1 MQLVL
6 SLLQQMSVSLVIAYL
21 FSKSP
26 LLRPLANYSVRLPH
40 KVLIYVIF
48 SCFCILGT
56 YVGLDIDDAIANTR
70 AVGAVLGGLLGGPLV
85 GFLVGLTGGLHR
97 YTLGGFTDLAC
108 AISTTCEGLLGGL
121 VHWRLMRANRVDA
134 LFKPRIAFFTTLY
147 AEILQMVI
155 ILLVATPFEQALQL
169 VRTIATP
176 MILANSCGAAL
187 FISMIRDQQ
196 RMYEKFSRVFSAKAL
211 TIANRTVGIM
221 TQGFTRDAS
230 QKIAHIVQEE
240 TGVGAVAITDTD
252 KILAFIGIGE
262 EHHKPGTPITST
274 ITLQAIAQ
282 NKVLFADG
290 NRQPYRCS
298 ISPSCQLG
306 SVLVIPL
313 QGDKGVIGTI
323 KLYEPKK
330 RLFLKINHTLGEGIA
345 NLLSQQLLSGRLEQQ
360 QRLLVQ
366 SELKLIQAQINP
378 HFLFN
383 TLNTISA
390 ITRRD
395 PERARQLLLHL
406 SRFFRKNLK
415 RQSDLATLQEEQ
427 EHCQSYLEIELARFG
442 ERLTVQNE
450 IPLQLAQLQLPSFT
464 LQPLIENAIKHG
476 ISTLLEQGRI
486 RLYAEET
493 PELVRLCVEDNAG
506 AWQGDLTGGDGLG
519 MNIVDRRL
527 KSAFGDR
534 FGLDVQSEPEQ
545 WTRVSFSIPKA
556 PRPLPRRQHD
566 PHPDRR

>member
-121 VHWRLMRANRVDA
+121 VHWRLMRAGRVND
-134 LFKPRIAFFTTLY
+134 LFAPRVAFFTTFV
-147 AEILQMVI
+147 AEIMQMVI
-155 ILLVATPFEQALQL
+155 ILLVATPFDKSLLL

-196 RMYEKFSRVFSAKAL
+196 RMYEKFSRVFSVKAL

-221 TQGFTRDAS
+221 SQGFTPEAS
-230 QKIAHIVQEE
+230 GKIAHIVQEE

-252 KILAFIGIGE
+252 KILAFIGTGE
-262 EHHKPGTPITST
+262 DHHKPGTPITSA

-290 NRQPYRCS
+290 NSQPYRCS
-298 ISPSCQLG
+298 ISPQCQLG

-313 QGDKGVIGTI
+313 QGDEGVIGTI

-345 NLLSQQLLSGRLEQQ
+345 NLLSQQLLAGRLEQQ

-366 SELKLIQAQINP
+366 SELKLVQAQINP

-395 PERARQLLLHL
+395 PGRARELLLHL
-406 SRFFRKNLK
+406 SRFFRNNLK
-415 RQSDLATLQEEQ
+415 RQSGLTTLREEQ
-427 EHCQSYLEIELARFG
+427 EHCLSYLEIEQARFG
-442 ERLTVQNE
+442 ERLTVINE
-450 IPLQLAQLQLPSFT
+450 IPPHLAEVQLPSFT

-476 ISTLLEQGRI
+476 ICSLLGEGRL
-486 RLYAEET
+486 RLFARET
-493 PELVRLCVEDNAG
+493 PEAITLCVEDNAG
-506 AWQGDLTGGDGLG
+506 AWQPSGQGDGLG
-519 MNIVDRRL
+519 MSLVDKRL
-527 KSAFGDR
+527 KSAFGER
-534 FGLDVQSEPEQ
+534 YGIDVQWEPEQ
-545 WTRVSFSIPKA
+545 WTRVSLT
-556 PRPLPRRQHD
+556 LPRQPRTTAKEMT
-566 PHPDRR
+566 

>member
-40 KVLIYVIF
+40 KILIYIIF
-48 SCFCILGT
+48 SSFCILGT

-108 AISTTCEGLLGGL
+108 AISTTCEGLLGGV
-121 VHWRLMRANRVDA
+121 VHWRLMRAGRTDA
-134 LFKPRIAFFTTLY
+134 LFQPRIAFFTTLY
-147 AEILQMVI
+147 AEIMQMLI
-155 ILLVATPFEQALQL
+155 ILLVATPFDKSLLL

-196 RMYEKFSRVFSAKAL
+196 QMYEKFSRVFSAKAL
-211 TIANRTVGIM
+211 NIANRTVGIM
-221 TQGFTRDAS
+221 SQGFTPEAS
-230 QKIAHIVQEE
+230 SKIARIIQEE
-240 TGVGAVAITDTD
+240 TGVGAVAITDTE
-252 KILAFIGIGE
+252 KILAFIGTGE
-262 EHHKPGTPITST
+262 DHHLPGTPIASA
-274 ITLQAIAQ
+274 ITMKAIAH

-290 NRQPYRCS
+290 NSQPYRCS
-298 ISPSCQLG
+298 LSPACQLG

-345 NLLSQQLLSGRLEQQ
+345 NLLSQQLLAGRLEQH

-390 ITRRD
+390 ITRHDPDKARD
-395 PERARQLLLHL
+395 LLLHL
-406 SRFFRKNLK
+406 SLFFRKNLK
-415 RQSDLATLQEEQ
+415 RQSGLATLQEEQ

-442 ERLTVQNE
+442 DRLTVINE
-450 IPLQLAQLQLPSFT
+450 IPPHLANLRLPSFT

-486 RLYAEET
+486 RLWTEEQPASVT
-493 PELVRLCVEDNAG
+493 IHVEDNAG
-506 AWQGDLTGGDGLG
+506 AWQTRPAGDGLG
-519 MNIVDRRL
+519 MTIVDRRL
-527 KSAFGDR
+527 KSAFGER
-534 FGLDVQSEPEQ
+534 YGVTIACEPEQ
-545 WTRVSFSIPKA
+545 WTRVSFTIPKEQ
-556 PRPLPRRQHD
+556 P
-566 PHPDRR
+566 

>member
-85 GFLVGLTGGLHR
+85 GCLVGLTGGLHR

-121 VHWRLMRANRVDA
+121 VHWRLMRAGRVND
-134 LFKPRIAFFTTLY
+134 LFAPRVAFFTTFV
-147 AEILQMVI
+147 AEIMQMVI
-155 ILLVATPFEQALQL
+155 ILLVATPFDKSLLL

-221 TQGFTRDAS
+221 SQGFTPEAS
-230 QKIAHIVQEE
+230 GKIAHIVQEE
-240 TGVGAVAITDTD
+240 TDVGAVAITDTD
-252 KILAFIGIGE
+252 KILAFIGTGE
-262 EHHKPGTPITST
+262 DHHRPGTPITSA

-290 NRQPYRCS
+290 NSQPYRCS
-298 ISPSCQLG
+298 ISPQCQLG

-313 QGDKGVIGTI
+313 QGDEGVIGTI

-345 NLLSQQLLSGRLEQQ
+345 NLLSQQLLAGRLEQQ

-366 SELKLIQAQINP
+366 SELKLVQAQINP

-395 PERARQLLLHL
+395 PGRARELLLHL
-406 SRFFRKNLK
+406 SRFFRNNLK
-415 RQSDLATLQEEQ
+415 RQSGLTTLREEQ
-427 EHCQSYLEIELARFG
+427 EHCLSYLEIEQARFG
-442 ERLTVQNE
+442 ERLTVINE
-450 IPLQLAQLQLPSFT
+450 IPPHLAEVQLPSFT

-476 ISTLLEQGRI
+476 ICSLLGEGRL
-486 RLYAEET
+486 RLFARET
-493 PELVRLCVEDNAG
+493 PEAITLCVEDNAG
-506 AWQGDLTGGDGLG
+506 AWQPSGQGDGLG
-519 MNIVDRRL
+519 MSLVDKRL
-527 KSAFGDR
+527 KSAFGER
-534 FGLDVQSEPEQ
+534 YGIGVQWEPEQ
-545 WTRVSFSIPKA
+545 WTRVSLT
-556 PRPLPRRQHD
+556 LPRQPRTTAKEMT
-566 PHPDRR
+566 

>member
-40 KVLIYVIF
+40 KILIYIIF
-48 SCFCILGT
+48 SSFCILGT

-97 YTLGGFTDLAC
+97 YTLRGFTDLAC
-108 AISTTCEGLLGGL
+108 AISTTCEGLLGGV
-121 VHWRLMRANRVDA
+121 VHWRLMRAGRTDA
-134 LFKPRIAFFTTLY
+134 LFQPRIAFFTTLY
-147 AEILQMVI
+147 AEIMQMLI
-155 ILLVATPFEQALQL
+155 ILLVATPFDKSLLL

-196 RMYEKFSRVFSAKAL
+196 QMYEKFSRVFSAKAL
-211 TIANRTVGIM
+211 NIANRTVGIM
-221 TQGFTRDAS
+221 SQGFTPEAS
-230 QKIAHIVQEE
+230 SKIARIIQEE
-240 TGVGAVAITDTD
+240 TGVGAVAITDTE
-252 KILAFIGIGE
+252 KILAFIGTGE
-262 EHHKPGTPITST
+262 DHHLPGTPIASA
-274 ITLQAIAQ
+274 ITMKAIAR

-290 NRQPYRCS
+290 NSQPYRCS
-298 ISPSCQLG
+298 LSPACQLG

-345 NLLSQQLLSGRLEQQ
+345 NLLSQQLLAGRLEQH

-395 PERARQLLLHL
+395 PDKARDLLLHL
-406 SRFFRKNLK
+406 SLFFRKNLK
-415 RQSDLATLQEEQ
+415 RQSGLATLQEEQ

-442 ERLTVQNE
+442 DRLTVIND
-450 IPLQLAQLQLPSFT
+450 IPPHLASLRLPSFT

-476 ISTLLEQGRI
+476 TSTLLEQGRI
-486 RLYAEET
+486 RLYTEEQPASVT
-493 PELVRLCVEDNAG
+493 IHVEDNAG
-506 AWQGDLTGGDGLG
+506 TWQARPAGDGLG
-519 MNIVDRRL
+519 MTIVDRRL
-527 KSAFGDR
+527 KSAFGER
-534 FGLDVQSEPEQ
+534 YGVTIACEPEQ
-545 WTRVSFSIPKA
+545 WTRVSFTIPKEQ
-556 PRPLPRRQHD
+556 P
-566 PHPDRR
+566 

>member
-40 KVLIYVIF
+40 KILIYVIF

-121 VHWRLMRANRVDA
+121 VHWRLMRTNRVDA
-134 LFKPRIAFFTTLY
+134 LFNPRIAFFTTLY

-155 ILLVATPFEQALQL
+155 ILLVATPSEQALQL

-221 TQGFTRDAS
+221 TQGFTPEAS
-230 QKIAHIVQEE
+230 RKIAHIVQEE

-252 KILAFIGIGE
+252 KILAFIGTGE
-262 EHHKPGTPITST
+262 DHHKPGTPITSA

-290 NRQPYRCS
+290 NRRPYRCS
-298 ISPSCQLG
+298 ISPHCQLG

-313 QGDKGVIGTI
+313 QGDQGVIGTI

-366 SELKLIQAQINP
+366 SELKLVQAQINP

-406 SRFFRKNLK
+406 SLFFRKNLK
-415 RQSDLATLQEEQ
+415 RQSGLTTLREEQ
-427 EHCQSYLEIELARFG
+427 EHCQSYLEIEQARFG
-442 ERLTVQNE
+442 ERLTVINE
-450 IPLQLAQLQLPSFT
+450 IPPHLADMQLPSFT

-476 ISTLLEQGRI
+476 ICSLLEQGRI
-486 RLYAEET
+486 RLFAEEG
-493 PELVRLCVEDNAG
+493 PEGVTLCVEDNAG
-506 AWQGDLTGGDGLG
+506 AWQPGPQGDGLG
-519 MNIVDRRL
+519 MSIVDRRL
-527 KSAFGDR
+527 KSAFGER
-534 FGLDVQSEPEQ
+534 FGIQVQCEPEQ
-545 WTRVSFSIPKA
+545 WTRVSFT
-556 PRPLPRRQHD
+556 LPRQ
-566 PHPDRR
+566 PDSPSKEMT

>member
-40 KVLIYVIF
+40 KVLIYIIF
-48 SCFCILGT
+48 SSFCILGT

-108 AISTTCEGLLGGL
+108 AISTTCEGLLGGI
-121 VHWRLMRANRVDA
+121 VHWRLMRAGKMDA
-134 LFKPRIAFFTTLY
+134 LFEPRIAFFTTLY

-155 ILLVATPFEQALQL
+155 ILLVATPFDKSLLL

-196 RMYEKFSRVFSAKAL
+196 QMYEKFSRVFSAKAL
-211 TIANRTVGIM
+211 NIANRTVGIM
-221 TQGFTRDAS
+221 SQGFTPEAS
-230 QKIAHIVQEE
+230 HKIARIIQEE

-252 KILAFIGIGE
+252 KILAFIGTGE
-262 EHHKPGTPITST
+262 DHHLPGTPITSA
-274 ITLQAIAQ
+274 ITMRAIER

-290 NRQPYRCS
+290 NAQPYRCS
-298 ISPSCQLG
+298 LSPQCQLG

-313 QGDKGVIGTI
+313 QGDKEVIGTI

-345 NLLSQQLLSGRLEQQ
+345 NLLSQQLLAGRLEQQ

-390 ITRRD
+390 ITRQDPGKARD
-395 PERARQLLLHL
+395 LLLHL

-415 RQSDLATLQEEQ
+415 RQSGLTTLQEEQ
-427 EHCQSYLEIELARFG
+427 EHCRSYLEIELARFG
-442 ERLTVQNE
+442 DRLTVQND
-450 IPLQLAQLQLPSFT
+450 IPAHLATLQLPSFT

-476 ISTLLEQGRI
+476 ISTLLDKGCLH
-486 RLYAEET
+486 LYTAETQET
-493 PELVRLCVEDNAG
+493 VTIHVEDNAG
-506 AWQGDLTGGDGLG
+506 AWQPRPAGDGLG
-519 MNIVDRRL
+519 MTIVDRRL
-527 KSAFGDR
+527 KSAFGER
-534 FGLDVQSEPEQ
+534 YGVTVSSEPEQ
-545 WTRVSFSIPKA
+545 WTRVSVTLPKEQ
-556 PRPLPRRQHD
+556 P
-566 PHPDRR
+566 

>member
-40 KVLIYVIF
+40 KILIYVIF

-121 VHWRLMRANRVDA
+121 VHWRLMRTNRVDA
-134 LFKPRIAFFTTLY
+134 LFNPRIAFFTTLY

-155 ILLVATPFEQALQL
+155 ILLVATPSEQALQL

-211 TIANRTVGIM
+211 TIANRTLGIM
-221 TQGFTRDAS
+221 TQGFTPEAS
-230 QKIAHIVQEE
+230 RKIAHIVQEE

-252 KILAFIGIGE
+252 KILAFIGTGE
-262 EHHKPGTPITST
+262 DHHKPGTPITSA

-290 NRQPYRCS
+290 NSRPYRCS
-298 ISPSCQLG
+298 ISPHCQLG

-313 QGDKGVIGTI
+313 QGDQGVIGTI

-366 SELKLIQAQINP
+366 SELKLVQAQINP

-406 SRFFRKNLK
+406 SLFFRKNLK
-415 RQSDLATLQEEQ
+415 RQSGLTTLREEQ
-427 EHCQSYLEIELARFG
+427 EHCQSYLEIEQARFG
-442 ERLTVQNE
+442 ERLTVINE
-450 IPLQLAQLQLPSFT
+450 IPPHLADMQLPSFT

-476 ISTLLEQGRI
+476 ICSLLEQGRI
-486 RLYAEET
+486 RLFAEEG
-493 PELVRLCVEDNAG
+493 PEGVTLCVEDNAG
-506 AWQGDLTGGDGLG
+506 AWQPGPQGDGLG
-519 MNIVDRRL
+519 MSIVDRRL
-527 KSAFGDR
+527 KSAFGER
-534 FGLDVQSEPEQ
+534 FGIQVQCEPEQ
-545 WTRVSFSIPKA
+545 WTRVSFT
-556 PRPLPRRQHD
+556 LPRQ
-566 PHPDRR
+566 PDSPSKEMT

>member
-40 KVLIYVIF
+40 KILIYVIF

-121 VHWRLMRANRVDA
+121 VHWRLMRTNRVDA
-134 LFKPRIAFFTTLY
+134 LFNPRIAFFTTLY

-155 ILLVATPFEQALQL
+155 ILLVATPSEQALQL

-211 TIANRTVGIM
+211 TIANRTLGIM
-221 TQGFTRDAS
+221 TQGFTPEAS
-230 QKIAHIVQEE
+230 RKIAHIVQEE

-252 KILAFIGIGE
+252 KILAFIGTGE
-262 EHHKPGTPITST
+262 DHHKPGTPITSA

-290 NRQPYRCS
+290 NRRPYRCS
-298 ISPSCQLG
+298 ISPQCQLG

-313 QGDKGVIGTI
+313 QGDQGVIGTI

-366 SELKLIQAQINP
+366 SELKLVQAQINP

-406 SRFFRKNLK
+406 SLFFRKNLK
-415 RQSDLATLQEEQ
+415 RQSGLTTLREEQ
-427 EHCQSYLEIELARFG
+427 EHCQSYLEIEQARFG
-442 ERLTVQNE
+442 ERLTVINE
-450 IPLQLAQLQLPSFT
+450 IPPHLADMQLPSFT

-476 ISTLLEQGRI
+476 ICSLLEQGRI
-486 RLYAEET
+486 RLFAEEG
-493 PELVRLCVEDNAG
+493 PEGVTLCVEDNAG
-506 AWQGDLTGGDGLG
+506 AWQPGPQGDGLG
-519 MNIVDRRL
+519 MSIVDRRL
-527 KSAFGDR
+527 KSAFGER
-534 FGLDVQSEPEQ
+534 FGIQVQCEPEQ
-545 WTRVSFSIPKA
+545 WTRVSFT
-556 PRPLPRRQHD
+556 LPRQ
-566 PHPDRR
+566 PDSPSKEMT

>member
-85 GFLVGLTGGLHR
+85 GCLVGLTGGLHR

-121 VHWRLMRANRVDA
+121 VHWRLMRAGRVND
-134 LFKPRIAFFTTLY
+134 LFAPRVAFFTTFV
-147 AEILQMVI
+147 AEIMQMVI
-155 ILLVATPFEQALQL
+155 ILLVATPFDKSLLL
-169 VRTIATP
+169 VRTIAIP

-221 TQGFTRDAS
+221 SQGFTPEAS
-230 QKIAHIVQEE
+230 GKIAHIVQEE

-252 KILAFIGIGE
+252 KILAFIGTGE
-262 EHHKPGTPITST
+262 DHHKPGTPITSA

-290 NRQPYRCS
+290 NSQPYRCS
-298 ISPSCQLG
+298 ISPQCQLG

-313 QGDKGVIGTI
+313 QGDEGVIGTI

-345 NLLSQQLLSGRLEQQ
+345 NLLSQQLLAGRLEQQ

-366 SELKLIQAQINP
+366 SELKLVQAQINP

-395 PERARQLLLHL
+395 PGRARELLLHL
-406 SRFFRKNLK
+406 SRFFRNNLK
-415 RQSDLATLQEEQ
+415 RQSGLTTLREEQ
-427 EHCQSYLEIELARFG
+427 EHCLSYLEIEQARFG
-442 ERLTVQNE
+442 ERLTVINE
-450 IPLQLAQLQLPSFT
+450 IPLQLAEVQLPSFT

-476 ISTLLEQGRI
+476 ICSLLGEGRL
-486 RLYAEET
+486 RLFARET
-493 PELVRLCVEDNAG
+493 PEAITLCVEDNAG
-506 AWQGDLTGGDGLG
+506 AWQPSGQGDGLG
-519 MNIVDRRL
+519 MSLVDKRL
-527 KSAFGDR
+527 KSAFGER
-534 FGLDVQSEPEQ
+534 YGIDVQWEPEQ
-545 WTRVSFSIPKA
+545 WTRVSLT
-556 PRPLPRRQHD
+556 LPRQPRTTAKEMT
-566 PHPDRR
+566 

>member
-121 VHWRLMRANRVDA
+121 VHWRLMRAGRVND
-134 LFKPRIAFFTTLY
+134 LFAPRVAFFTTFV
-147 AEILQMVI
+147 AEIMQMVI
-155 ILLVATPFEQALQL
+155 ILLVATPFDKSLLL

-221 TQGFTRDAS
+221 SQGFTPEAS
-230 QKIAHIVQEE
+230 GKIAHIVQEE

-252 KILAFIGIGE
+252 KILAFIGTGE
-262 EHHKPGTPITST
+262 DHHKPGTPITSA

-290 NRQPYRCS
+290 NSQPYRCS
-298 ISPSCQLG
+298 ISPQCQLG

-313 QGDKGVIGTI
+313 QGDEGVIGTI

-345 NLLSQQLLSGRLEQQ
+345 NLLSQQLLAGRLEQQ

-366 SELKLIQAQINP
+366 SELKLVQAQINP

-390 ITRRD
+390 ITRHD
-395 PERARQLLLHL
+395 PGRARELLLHL
-406 SRFFRKNLK
+406 SRFFRNNLK
-415 RQSDLATLQEEQ
+415 RQSGLTTLREEQ
-427 EHCQSYLEIELARFG
+427 EHCLSYLEIEQARFG
-442 ERLTVQNE
+442 ERLTVINE
-450 IPLQLAQLQLPSFT
+450 IPLHLAEVQLPSFT

-476 ISTLLEQGRI
+476 ICSLLGEGRL
-486 RLYAEET
+486 RLFARET
-493 PELVRLCVEDNAG
+493 PEVITLCVEDNAG
-506 AWQGDLTGGDGLG
+506 AWQPSGQGDGLG
-519 MNIVDRRL
+519 MSLVDKRL
-527 KSAFGDR
+527 KSAFGER
-534 FGLDVQSEPEQ
+534 YGIDVQWEPEQ
-545 WTRVSFSIPKA
+545 WTRVSLT
-556 PRPLPRRQHD
+556 LPRQPRTTAKEMT
-566 PHPDRR
+566 

>member
-85 GFLVGLTGGLHR
+85 GCLVGLTGGLHR

-121 VHWRLMRANRVDA
+121 VHWRLMRAGRVND
-134 LFKPRIAFFTTLY
+134 LFAPRVAFFTTFV
-147 AEILQMVI
+147 AEIMQMVI
-155 ILLVATPFEQALQL
+155 ILLVATPFDKSLLL

-221 TQGFTRDAS
+221 SQGFTPEAS
-230 QKIAHIVQEE
+230 GKIAHIVQEE

-252 KILAFIGIGE
+252 KILAFIGTGE
-262 EHHKPGTPITST
+262 DHHKPGTPITSA

-290 NRQPYRCS
+290 NSQPYRCS
-298 ISPSCQLG
+298 ISPQCQLG

-313 QGDKGVIGTI
+313 QGDEGVIGTI

-345 NLLSQQLLSGRLEQQ
+345 NLLSQQLLAGRLEQQ

-366 SELKLIQAQINP
+366 SELKLVQAQINP

-390 ITRRD
+390 ITRHD
-395 PERARQLLLHL
+395 PGRARELLLHL
-406 SRFFRKNLK
+406 SRFFRNNLK
-415 RQSDLATLQEEQ
+415 RQSGLTTLREEQ
-427 EHCQSYLEIELARFG
+427 EHCLSYLEIEQARFG
-442 ERLTVQNE
+442 ERLTVINE
-450 IPLQLAQLQLPSFT
+450 IPLHLAEVQLPSFT

-476 ISTLLEQGRI
+476 ICSLLGEGRL
-486 RLYAEET
+486 RLFARET
-493 PELVRLCVEDNAG
+493 PEVITLCVEDNAG
-506 AWQGDLTGGDGLG
+506 AWQPSGQGDGLG
-519 MNIVDRRL
+519 MSLVDKRL
-527 KSAFGDR
+527 KSAFGER
-534 FGLDVQSEPEQ
+534 YGIDVQWEPEQ
-545 WTRVSFSIPKA
+545 WTRVSLT
-556 PRPLPRRQHD
+556 LPRQPRTTAKEMT
-566 PHPDRR
+566 

>member
-40 KVLIYVIF
+40 KILIYVIF

-121 VHWRLMRANRVDA
+121 VHWRLMRTNRVDA
-134 LFKPRIAFFTTLY
+134 LFNPRIAFFTTLY

-155 ILLVATPFEQALQL
+155 ILLVATPSEQALQL

-211 TIANRTVGIM
+211 TIANRTLGIM
-221 TQGFTRDAS
+221 TQGFTPEAS
-230 QKIAHIVQEE
+230 RKIAHIVQEE

-252 KILAFIGIGE
+252 KILAFIGTGE
-262 EHHKPGTPITST
+262 DHHKPGTPITSA

-290 NRQPYRCS
+290 NRRPYRCS
-298 ISPSCQLG
+298 ISPHCQLG

-313 QGDKGVIGTI
+313 QGDQGVIGTI

-366 SELKLIQAQINP
+366 SELKLVQAQINP

-406 SRFFRKNLK
+406 SLFFRKNLK
-415 RQSDLATLQEEQ
+415 RQSGLTTLREEQ
-427 EHCQSYLEIELARFG
+427 EHCQSYLEIEQARFG
-442 ERLTVQNE
+442 ERLTVINE
-450 IPLQLAQLQLPSFT
+450 IPPHLADMQLPSFT

-476 ISTLLEQGRI
+476 ICSLLEQGRI
-486 RLYAEET
+486 RLFAEEG
-493 PELVRLCVEDNAG
+493 PEGVTLCVEDNAG
-506 AWQGDLTGGDGLG
+506 AWQPGPQGDGLG
-519 MNIVDRRL
+519 MSIVDRRL
-527 KSAFGDR
+527 KSAFGER
-534 FGLDVQSEPEQ
+534 FGIQVQCEPEQ
-545 WTRVSFSIPKA
+545 WTRVSFT
-556 PRPLPRRQHD
+556 LPRQ
-566 PHPDRR
+566 PDSPSKEIT

>member
-40 KVLIYVIF
+40 KILIYVIF

-121 VHWRLMRANRVDA
+121 VHWRLMRTNRVDA
-134 LFKPRIAFFTTLY
+134 LFNPRIAFFTTLY

-155 ILLVATPFEQALQL
+155 ILLVATPSEQALQL

-211 TIANRTVGIM
+211 TIANRTLGIM
-221 TQGFTRDAS
+221 TQGFTPEAS
-230 QKIAHIVQEE
+230 RKIAHIVQEE

-252 KILAFIGIGE
+252 KILAFIGTGE
-262 EHHKPGTPITST
+262 DHHKPGTPITSA

-290 NRQPYRCS
+290 NSRPYRCS
-298 ISPSCQLG
+298 ISPQCQLG

-313 QGDKGVIGTI
+313 QGDQGVIGTI

-366 SELKLIQAQINP
+366 SELKLVQAQINP

-406 SRFFRKNLK
+406 SLFFRKNLK
-415 RQSDLATLQEEQ
+415 RQSGLTTLREEQ
-427 EHCQSYLEIELARFG
+427 EHCQSYLEIEQARFG
-442 ERLTVQNE
+442 ERLTVINE
-450 IPLQLAQLQLPSFT
+450 IPPHLADMQLPSFT

-476 ISTLLEQGRI
+476 ICSLLEQGRI
-486 RLYAEET
+486 RLFAEEG
-493 PELVRLCVEDNAG
+493 PEDVTLCVEDNAG
-506 AWQGDLTGGDGLG
+506 AWQPGPQGDGLG
-519 MNIVDRRL
+519 MSIVDRRL
-527 KSAFGDR
+527 KSAFGER
-534 FGLDVQSEPEQ
+534 FGIQVQCEPEQ
-545 WTRVSFSIPKA
+545 WTRVSFT
-556 PRPLPRRQHD
+556 LPRQ
-566 PHPDRR
+566 PDSPSKEIT

>member
-85 GFLVGLTGGLHR
+85 GCLVGLTGGLHR

-121 VHWRLMRANRVDA
+121 VHWRLMRAGRVND
-134 LFKPRIAFFTTLY
+134 LFAPRVAFFTTFV
-147 AEILQMVI
+147 AEIMQMVI
-155 ILLVATPFEQALQL
+155 ILLIATPFDKSLLL

-221 TQGFTRDAS
+221 SQGFTPEAS
-230 QKIAHIVQEE
+230 GKIAHIVQKE

-252 KILAFIGIGE
+252 KILAFIGTGE
-262 EHHKPGTPITST
+262 DHHKPGTPITSA

-290 NRQPYRCS
+290 NSQPYRCS
-298 ISPSCQLG
+298 ISPQCQLG

-313 QGDKGVIGTI
+313 QGDEGVIGTI

-345 NLLSQQLLSGRLEQQ
+345 NLLSQQLLAGRLEQQ

-366 SELKLIQAQINP
+366 SELKLVQAQINP

-395 PERARQLLLHL
+395 PGRARELLLHL
-406 SRFFRKNLK
+406 SRFFRNNLK
-415 RQSDLATLQEEQ
+415 RQSGLTTLREEQ
-427 EHCQSYLEIELARFG
+427 EHCLSYLEIEQARFG
-442 ERLTVQNE
+442 ERLTVINE
-450 IPLQLAQLQLPSFT
+450 IPPHLAEVQLPSFT

-476 ISTLLEQGRI
+476 ICSLLGEGRL
-486 RLYAEET
+486 RLFARET
-493 PELVRLCVEDNAG
+493 PEAITLCVEDNAG
-506 AWQGDLTGGDGLG
+506 AWQPSGQGDGLG
-519 MNIVDRRL
+519 MSLVDKRL
-527 KSAFGDR
+527 KSAFGER
-534 FGLDVQSEPEQ
+534 YGIDVQWEPEQ
-545 WTRVSFSIPKA
+545 WTRVSLT
-556 PRPLPRRQHD
+556 LPRQPRTTAKEMT
-566 PHPDRR
+566 

>member
-121 VHWRLMRANRVDA
+121 VHWRLMRAGRVND
-134 LFKPRIAFFTTLY
+134 LFAPRVAFFTTFV
-147 AEILQMVI
+147 AEIMQMVI
-155 ILLVATPFEQALQL
+155 ILLVATPFDKSLLL

-221 TQGFTRDAS
+221 SQGFTPEAS
-230 QKIAHIVQEE
+230 GKIAHIVQEE

-252 KILAFIGIGE
+252 KILAFIGTGE
-262 EHHKPGTPITST
+262 DHHKPGTPITSA

-290 NRQPYRCS
+290 NSQPYRCS
-298 ISPSCQLG
+298 ISPQCQLG

-313 QGDKGVIGTI
+313 QGDEGVIGTI

-345 NLLSQQLLSGRLEQQ
+345 NLLSQQLLAGRLEQQ

-366 SELKLIQAQINP
+366 SELKLVQAQINP

-395 PERARQLLLHL
+395 PGRARELLLHL
-406 SRFFRKNLK
+406 SRFFRNNLK
-415 RQSDLATLQEEQ
+415 RQSGLTTLREEQ
-427 EHCQSYLEIELARFG
+427 EHCLSYLEIEQARFG
-442 ERLTVQNE
+442 ERLTVINE
-450 IPLQLAQLQLPSFT
+450 IPPHLAEVQLPSFT

-476 ISTLLEQGRI
+476 ICSLLGEGRL
-486 RLYAEET
+486 RLFAREP
-493 PELVRLCVEDNAG
+493 PEAITLCVEDNAG
-506 AWQGDLTGGDGLG
+506 AWQPSGQGDGLG
-519 MNIVDRRL
+519 MSLVDKRL
-527 KSAFGDR
+527 KSAFGER
-534 FGLDVQSEPEQ
+534 YGIDVQWEPEQ
-545 WTRVSFSIPKA
+545 WTRVSLT
-556 PRPLPRRQHD
+556 LPRQPRTTTKEMT
-566 PHPDRR
+566 

>member
-121 VHWRLMRANRVDA
+121 VHWRLMRTNRVDA

-221 TQGFTRDAS
+221 TQGFTVEAS
-230 QKIAHIVQEE
+230 NKIARIVQEE

-252 KILAFIGIGE
+252 KILAFIGTGE
-262 EHHKPGTPITST
+262 DHHKPGTPITSA
-274 ITLQAIAQ
+274 ITLQAIAR

-298 ISPSCQLG
+298 ISPQCQLG

-415 RQSDLATLQEEQ
+415 RQSDMATLQEEQ
-427 EHCQSYLEIELARFG
+427 EHCQSYLEIEQARFG

-450 IPLQLAQLQLPSFT
+450 IPPQLAQLQLPSFT

-476 ISTLLEQGRI
+476 ISTLLEHGRI

-493 PELVRLCVEDNAG
+493 PEQVRLCVEDNAG
-506 AWQGDLTGGDGLG
+506 AWQGELTGDGLG

-534 FGLDVQSEPEQ
+534 FGLSVQCEPEQ

-556 PRPLPRRQHD
+556 PRPPSQEIT
-566 PHPDRR
+566 

>member
-40 KVLIYVIF
+40 KILIYIIF

-121 VHWRLMRANRVDA
+121 VHWRLMRSGRMNA
-134 LFKPRIAFFTTLY
+134 LFEPRIAFFTTFG

-155 ILLVATPFEQALQL
+155 ILLVATPFDKSLLL

-221 TQGFTRDAS
+221 SQGFTAEAS
-230 QKIAHIVQEE
+230 SKIAHIVKEE

-252 KILAFIGIGE
+252 KILAFIGTGE
-262 EHHKPGTPITST
+262 DHHKPGTPIASA
-274 ITLQAIAQ
+274 ITLQAIAK

-290 NRQPYRCS
+290 NSQPYRCS
-298 ISPSCQLG
+298 LSPHCQLG

-313 QGDKGVIGTI
+313 HGDEGVIGTI

-345 NLLSQQLLSGRLEQQ
+345 NLLSQQLLAGRLEQQ

-395 PERARQLLLHL
+395 PDKARELLLHL
-406 SRFFRKNLK
+406 SLFFRKNLK
-415 RQSDLATLQEEQ
+415 RQSGLATLLEEQ

-442 ERLTVQNE
+442 DRLTVINE
-450 IPLQLAQLQLPSFT
+450 IPPHLANLKLPSFT

-476 ISTLLEQGRI
+476 ISTLLEQGCI
-486 RLYAEET
+486 RLYTEEHQESVT
-493 PELVRLCVEDNAG
+493 ICVEDNAG
-506 AWQGDLTGGDGLG
+506 TWQEKPAGDGLG
-519 MNIVDRRL
+519 MTIVDRRL
-527 KSAFGDR
+527 KSAFGNR
-534 FGLDVQSEPEQ
+534 YGVSVSCEPER
-545 WTRVSFSIPKA
+545 WTRVSFT
-556 PRPLPRRQHD
+556 LPRD
-566 PHPDRR
+566 ASLC

>member
-40 KVLIYVIF
+40 KILIYIIF
-48 SCFCILGT
+48 SSFCILGT

-108 AISTTCEGLLGGL
+108 AISTTCEGLLGGI
-121 VHWRLMRANRVDA
+121 VHWRLMRSGRTAA
-134 LFKPRIAFFTTLY
+134 LFEPRIAFFTTLY
-147 AEILQMVI
+147 AEIMQMVI
-155 ILLVATPFEQALQL
+155 ILLVATPFDKSLLL

-211 TIANRTVGIM
+211 NIANRTVGIM
-221 TQGFTRDAS
+221 SQGFTPEAS
-230 QKIAHIVQEE
+230 NKIARIIQEE
-240 TGVGAVAITDTD
+240 TGVGAVAITDTEQ
-252 KILAFIGIGE
+252 ILAFIGTGE
-262 EHHKPGTPITST
+262 DHHLPGTPIASA
-274 ITLQAIAQ
+274 ITMQAIAQ

-290 NRQPYRCS
+290 NSQPYRCS
-298 ISPSCQLG
+298 LSPACQLG

-345 NLLSQQLLSGRLEQQ
+345 NLLSQQLLAGRLEQH

-395 PERARQLLLHL
+395 PDKARDLLLHL
-406 SRFFRKNLK
+406 SLFFRKNLK
-415 RQSDLATLQEEQ
+415 RQSGLATLQEEQ

-442 ERLTVQNE
+442 DRLTVINE
-450 IPLQLAQLQLPSFT
+450 IPPHLATLRLPSFT

-476 ISTLLEQGRI
+476 VSTLLEQGRI
-486 RLYAEET
+486 RLWTDEHPT
-493 PELVRLCVEDNAG
+493 SVTIHVEDNAG
-506 AWQGDLTGGDGLG
+506 TWQAHPAGNGLG
-519 MNIVDRRL
+519 MTIVDRRL
-527 KSAFGDR
+527 KSAFGER
-534 FGLDVQSEPEQ
+534 YGVTIACNPEQ
-545 WTRVSFSIPKA
+545 WTRVSFTIPKEQ
-556 PRPLPRRQHD
+556 P
-566 PHPDRR
+566 

>member
-26 LLRPLANYSVRLPH
+26 LLRPLANYSVRIPH
-40 KVLIYVIF
+40 KVLIYIIF

-108 AISTTCEGLLGGL
+108 AISTTCEGLLGGI
-121 VHWRLMRANRVDA
+121 VHWRLMRSGRTDV
-134 LFKPRIAFFTTLY
+134 LFEPRIAFFTTLY
-147 AEILQMVI
+147 AEIMQMVI
-155 ILLVATPFEQALQL
+155 ILLVATPFDKSLLL

-211 TIANRTVGIM
+211 NIANRTVGIM
-221 TQGFTRDAS
+221 SQGFTPEAS
-230 QKIAHIVQEE
+230 NKIARIIQEE
-240 TGVGAVAITDTD
+240 TGVGAVAITDTEQ
-252 KILAFIGIGE
+252 ILAFIGTGE
-262 EHHKPGTPITST
+262 DHHLPGTPIASA
-274 ITLQAIAQ
+274 ITMQAIAQ

-290 NRQPYRCS
+290 NSQPYRCS
-298 ISPSCQLG
+298 LSSACQLG

-345 NLLSQQLLSGRLEQQ
+345 NLLSQQLLAGRLEQH

-395 PERARQLLLHL
+395 PDKARDLLLHL
-406 SRFFRKNLK
+406 SLFFRKNLK
-415 RQSDLATLQEEQ
+415 RQSGLATLLEEQ

-442 ERLTVQNE
+442 DRLTVINE
-450 IPLQLAQLQLPSFT
+450 IPPHLATLRLPSFT

-476 ISTLLEQGRI
+476 VSTLLEQGRI
-486 RLYAEET
+486 RLWTEEHPT
-493 PELVRLCVEDNAG
+493 SVTIHVEDNAG
-506 AWQGDLTGGDGLG
+506 TWQAHPAGDGLG
-519 MNIVDRRL
+519 MTIVDRRL
-527 KSAFGDR
+527 KSAFGER
-534 FGLDVQSEPEQ
+534 YGVTIACELEQ
-545 WTRVSFSIPKA
+545 WTRVSFTIPKEQ
-556 PRPLPRRQHD
+556 P
-566 PHPDRR
+566 

>member
-121 VHWRLMRANRVDA
+121 VHWQLMRAGRVND
-134 LFKPRIAFFTTLY
+134 LFAPRVAFFTTFV
-147 AEILQMVI
+147 AEIMQMVI
-155 ILLVATPFEQALQL
+155 ILLVATPFDKSLLL

-221 TQGFTRDAS
+221 SQGFTPEAS
-230 QKIAHIVQEE
+230 GKIAHIVQEE
-240 TGVGAVAITDTD
+240 TGVGAVAITDND
-252 KILAFIGIGE
+252 KILAFIGTGE
-262 EHHKPGTPITST
+262 DHHKPGTPITSA

-290 NRQPYRCS
+290 NSQPYRCS
-298 ISPSCQLG
+298 ISPQCQLG

-313 QGDKGVIGTI
+313 QGDEGVIGTI

-345 NLLSQQLLSGRLEQQ
+345 NLLSQQLLAGRLEQQ

-366 SELKLIQAQINP
+366 SELKLVQAQINP

-395 PERARQLLLHL
+395 PGRARELLLHL
-406 SRFFRKNLK
+406 SRFFRNNLK
-415 RQSDLATLQEEQ
+415 RQSGLTTLREEQ
-427 EHCQSYLEIELARFG
+427 EHCLSYLEIEQARFG
-442 ERLTVQNE
+442 ERLTVINE
-450 IPLQLAQLQLPSFT
+450 IPPHLAEVQLPSFT

-476 ISTLLEQGRI
+476 ICSLLGEGRL
-486 RLYAEET
+486 RLFARET
-493 PELVRLCVEDNAG
+493 PEAITLCVEDNAG
-506 AWQGDLTGGDGLG
+506 AWQPSGQGDGLG
-519 MNIVDRRL
+519 MSLVDKRL
-527 KSAFGDR
+527 KSAFGER
-534 FGLDVQSEPEQ
+534 YGIDVQWEPEQ
-545 WTRVSFSIPKA
+545 WTRVSLT
-556 PRPLPRRQHD
+556 LPRQPRTTAKEMT
-566 PHPDRR
+566 

>member
-40 KVLIYVIF
+40 KILIYVIF

-121 VHWRLMRANRVDA
+121 VHWRLMRTNRVDA
-134 LFKPRIAFFTTLY
+134 LFNPRIAFFTTLY

-155 ILLVATPFEQALQL
+155 ILLVATPSEQALQL

-221 TQGFTRDAS
+221 TQGFTVEAS
-230 QKIAHIVQEE
+230 NKIAHIVQEE

-252 KILAFIGIGE
+252 KILAFIGTGE
-262 EHHKPGTPITST
+262 DHHKPGTPITSA

-290 NRQPYRCS
+290 NRHPYRCS
-298 ISPSCQLG
+298 ISPQCQLG

-313 QGDKGVIGTI
+313 QGDRGVIGTI

-366 SELKLIQAQINP
+366 SELKLVQAQINP

-406 SRFFRKNLK
+406 SLFFRKNLK
-415 RQSDLATLQEEQ
+415 RQSGLTTLREEQ
-427 EHCQSYLEIELARFG
+427 EHCQSYLEIEQARFG
-442 ERLTVQNE
+442 ERLTVINE
-450 IPLQLAQLQLPSFT
+450 IPPHLADMQLPSFT

-476 ISTLLEQGRI
+476 ICSLLEQGRI
-486 RLYAEET
+486 RLFAEEG
-493 PELVRLCVEDNAG
+493 PEGVTLCVEDNAG
-506 AWQGDLTGGDGLG
+506 AWQPGPQGDGLG
-519 MNIVDRRL
+519 MSIVDRRL
-527 KSAFGDR
+527 KSAFGER
-534 FGLDVQSEPEQ
+534 FGIQVQCEPEQ
-545 WTRVSFSIPKA
+545 WTRVSFT
-556 PRPLPRRQHD
+556 LPRQ
-566 PHPDRR
+566 PDSPSKEIT

>member
-40 KVLIYVIF
+40 KILIYVIF

-121 VHWRLMRANRVDA
+121 VHWRLMRTNRVDA
-134 LFKPRIAFFTTLY
+134 LFNPRIAFFTTLY

-155 ILLVATPFEQALQL
+155 ILLVATPSEQALQL

-211 TIANRTVGIM
+211 TIANRTLGIM
-221 TQGFTRDAS
+221 TQGFTPEAS
-230 QKIAHIVQEE
+230 RKIAHIVQEE

-252 KILAFIGIGE
+252 KILAFIGTGE
-262 EHHKPGTPITST
+262 DHHKPGTPITSA

-290 NRQPYRCS
+290 NRHPYRCS
-298 ISPSCQLG
+298 ISPQCQLG

-313 QGDKGVIGTI
+313 QGDQGVIGTI

-366 SELKLIQAQINP
+366 SELKLVQAQINP

-406 SRFFRKNLK
+406 SLFFRKNLK
-415 RQSDLATLQEEQ
+415 RQSGLTTLREEQ
-427 EHCQSYLEIELARFG
+427 EHCQSYLEIEQARFG
-442 ERLTVQNE
+442 ERLTVINE
-450 IPLQLAQLQLPSFT
+450 IPPHLADMQLPSFT

-476 ISTLLEQGRI
+476 ICSLLEQGRI
-486 RLYAEET
+486 RLFAEEG
-493 PELVRLCVEDNAG
+493 PEGVTLCVEDNAG
-506 AWQGDLTGGDGLG
+506 AWQPGPQGDGLG
-519 MNIVDRRL
+519 MSIVDRRL
-527 KSAFGDR
+527 KSAFGER
-534 FGLDVQSEPEQ
+534 FGIQVQCEPEQ
-545 WTRVSFSIPKA
+545 WTRVSFT
-556 PRPLPRRQHD
+556 LPRQ
-566 PHPDRR
+566 PDSPSKEMT

>member
-121 VHWRLMRANRVDA
+121 VHWRLMRAGRVND
-134 LFKPRIAFFTTLY
+134 LFAPRVAFFTTFV
-147 AEILQMVI
+147 AEIMQMVI
-155 ILLVATPFEQALQL
+155 ILLVATPFDKSLLL

-221 TQGFTRDAS
+221 SQGFTPEAS
-230 QKIAHIVQEE
+230 GKIAHIVQEE

-252 KILAFIGIGE
+252 KILAFMGTGE
-262 EHHKPGTPITST
+262 DHHKPGTPITSA

-290 NRQPYRCS
+290 NSQPYRCS
-298 ISPSCQLG
+298 ISPQCQLG

-313 QGDKGVIGTI
+313 QGDEGVIGTI

-345 NLLSQQLLSGRLEQQ
+345 NLLSQQLLAGRLEQQ

-366 SELKLIQAQINP
+366 SELKLVQAQINP

-395 PERARQLLLHL
+395 PGRARELLLHL
-406 SRFFRKNLK
+406 SRFFRNNLK
-415 RQSDLATLQEEQ
+415 RQSGLTTLREEQ
-427 EHCQSYLEIELARFG
+427 EHCLSYLEIEQARFG
-442 ERLTVQNE
+442 ERLTVINE
-450 IPLQLAQLQLPSFT
+450 IPPHLAEVQLPSFT

-476 ISTLLEQGRI
+476 ICSLLGEGRL
-486 RLYAEET
+486 RLFARET
-493 PELVRLCVEDNAG
+493 PEAITLCVEDNAG
-506 AWQGDLTGGDGLG
+506 AWQPSGQGDGLG
-519 MNIVDRRL
+519 MSLVDKRL
-527 KSAFGDR
+527 KSAFGER
-534 FGLDVQSEPEQ
+534 YGIDVQWEPEQ
-545 WTRVSFSIPKA
+545 WTRVSLT
-556 PRPLPRRQHD
+556 LPRQPRTTAKEMT
-566 PHPDRR
+566 

>member
-1 MQLVL
+1 MPLVL

-85 GFLVGLTGGLHR
+85 GCLVGLTGGLHR

-121 VHWRLMRANRVDA
+121 VHWRLMRAGRVND
-134 LFKPRIAFFTTLY
+134 LFAPRVAFFTTFV
-147 AEILQMVI
+147 AEIMQMVI
-155 ILLVATPFEQALQL
+155 ILLVATPFDKSLLL

-221 TQGFTRDAS
+221 SQGFTPEAS
-230 QKIAHIVQEE
+230 GKIAHIVQEE

-252 KILAFIGIGE
+252 KILAFIGTGE
-262 EHHKPGTPITST
+262 DHHKPGTPITSA

-290 NRQPYRCS
+290 NSQPYRCS
-298 ISPSCQLG
+298 ISPQCQLG

-313 QGDKGVIGTI
+313 QGDEGVIGTI

-345 NLLSQQLLSGRLEQQ
+345 NLLSQQLLAGRLEQQ

-366 SELKLIQAQINP
+366 SELKLVQAQINP

-395 PERARQLLLHL
+395 PGRARELLLHL
-406 SRFFRKNLK
+406 SRFFRNNLK
-415 RQSDLATLQEEQ
+415 RQSGLTTLREEQ
-427 EHCQSYLEIELARFG
+427 EHCLSYLEIEQARFG
-442 ERLTVQNE
+442 ERLTVINE
-450 IPLQLAQLQLPSFT
+450 IPPHLAEVQLPSFT

-476 ISTLLEQGRI
+476 ICSLLGEGRL
-486 RLYAEET
+486 RLFARET
-493 PELVRLCVEDNAG
+493 PEVITLCVEDNAG
-506 AWQGDLTGGDGLG
+506 AWQPSGQGDGLG
-519 MNIVDRRL
+519 MSLVDKRL
-527 KSAFGDR
+527 KSAFGER
-534 FGLDVQSEPEQ
+534 YGIDVQWEPEQ
-545 WTRVSFSIPKA
+545 WTRVSLT
-556 PRPLPRRQHD
+556 LPRQPRTTAKEMT
-566 PHPDRR
+566 

>member
-40 KVLIYVIF
+40 KILIYIIF
-48 SCFCILGT
+48 SSFCILGT

-108 AISTTCEGLLGGL
+108 AISTTCEGLLGGV
-121 VHWRLMRANRVDA
+121 VHWRLMRAGRTDA
-134 LFKPRIAFFTTLY
+134 LFQPRIAFFTTLY
-147 AEILQMVI
+147 AEIMQMLI
-155 ILLVATPFEQALQL
+155 ILLVATPFDKSLLL

-196 RMYEKFSRVFSAKAL
+196 QMYEKFSRVFSAKAL
-211 TIANRTVGIM
+211 NIANRTVGIM
-221 TQGFTRDAS
+221 SQGFTPQAS
-230 QKIAHIVQEE
+230 SKIARIIQEE
-240 TGVGAVAITDTD
+240 TGVGAVAITDTE
-252 KILAFIGIGE
+252 KILAFIGTGE
-262 EHHKPGTPITST
+262 DHHLPGTPIASA
-274 ITLQAIAQ
+274 ITMKAIAR

-290 NRQPYRCS
+290 NSQPYRCS
-298 ISPSCQLG
+298 LSPACQLG

-345 NLLSQQLLSGRLEQQ
+345 NLLSQQLLAGRLEQH

-395 PERARQLLLHL
+395 PDKARDLLLHL
-406 SRFFRKNLK
+406 SLFFRKNLK
-415 RQSDLATLQEEQ
+415 RQSGLATLQEEQ

-442 ERLTVQNE
+442 DRLTVINE
-450 IPLQLAQLQLPSFT
+450 IPPHLATLRLPSFT

-476 ISTLLEQGRI
+476 TSTLLEQGRI
-486 RLYAEET
+486 RLYTEEQHASVT
-493 PELVRLCVEDNAG
+493 IHVEDNAG
-506 AWQGDLTGGDGLG
+506 TWQARPAGDGLG
-519 MNIVDRRL
+519 MTIVDRRL
-527 KSAFGDR
+527 KSAFGER
-534 FGLDVQSEPEQ
+534 YGVTIACEPEE
-545 WTRVSFSIPKA
+545 WTRVSFTIPKEQ
-556 PRPLPRRQHD
+556 P
-566 PHPDRR
+566 

>member
-85 GFLVGLTGGLHR
+85 GCLVGLTGGLHR

-121 VHWRLMRANRVDA
+121 VHWRLMRAGRVND
-134 LFKPRIAFFTTLY
+134 LFAPRVAFFTTFV
-147 AEILQMVI
+147 AEIMQMVI
-155 ILLVATPFEQALQL
+155 ILLVATPFDKSLLL

-221 TQGFTRDAS
+221 SQGFTPEAS
-230 QKIAHIVQEE
+230 GKIAHIVQEE

-252 KILAFIGIGE
+252 KILAFIGTGE
-262 EHHKPGTPITST
+262 DHHKPGTPITSA

-290 NRQPYRCS
+290 NSQPYRCS
-298 ISPSCQLG
+298 ISPQCQLG

-313 QGDKGVIGTI
+313 QGDEGVIGTI

-345 NLLSQQLLSGRLEQQ
+345 NLLSQQLLAGRLEQQ

-366 SELKLIQAQINP
+366 SELKLVQAQINP

-395 PERARQLLLHL
+395 PGRARELLLHL
-406 SRFFRKNLK
+406 SRFFRNNLK
-415 RQSDLATLQEEQ
+415 RQSGLTTLREEQ
-427 EHCQSYLEIELARFG
+427 EHCLSYLEIEQARFG
-442 ERLTVQNE
+442 ERLTVINE
-450 IPLQLAQLQLPSFT
+450 IPPHFAEVQLPSFT

-476 ISTLLEQGRI
+476 ICSLLGEGRL
-486 RLYAEET
+486 RLFARET
-493 PELVRLCVEDNAG
+493 PEAITLCVEDNAG
-506 AWQGDLTGGDGLG
+506 AWQPSGQGDGLG
-519 MNIVDRRL
+519 MSLVDKRL
-527 KSAFGDR
+527 KSAFGER
-534 FGLDVQSEPEQ
+534 YGIDVQWEPEQ
-545 WTRVSFSIPKA
+545 WTRVSLT
-556 PRPLPRRQHD
+556 LPRQPRTTAKEMT
-566 PHPDRR
+566 

>member
-121 VHWRLMRANRVDA
+121 VHWRLMRAGRVND
-134 LFKPRIAFFTTLY
+134 LFAPRVAFFTTFV
-147 AEILQMVI
+147 AEIMQMVI
-155 ILLVATPFEQALQL
+155 ILLVATPFDKSLLL

-221 TQGFTRDAS
+221 SQGFTPEAS
-230 QKIAHIVQEE
+230 GKIAHIVQEE

-252 KILAFIGIGE
+252 KILAFIGTGE
-262 EHHKPGTPITST
+262 DHHKPGTPITSA

-290 NRQPYRCS
+290 NSQPYRCS
-298 ISPSCQLG
+298 ISPQCQLG

-313 QGDKGVIGTI
+313 QGDEGVIGTI

-345 NLLSQQLLSGRLEQQ
+345 NLLSQQLLAGRLEQQ

-366 SELKLIQAQINP
+366 SELKLVQAQINP

-395 PERARQLLLHL
+395 PGRARELLLHL
-406 SRFFRKNLK
+406 SRFFRSNLK
-415 RQSDLATLQEEQ
+415 RQSGLTTLREEQ
-427 EHCQSYLEIELARFG
+427 EHCLSYLEIEQARFG
-442 ERLTVQNE
+442 ERLTVINE
-450 IPLQLAQLQLPSFT
+450 IQPHLAEVQLPSFT

-476 ISTLLEQGRI
+476 ICSLLGEGRL
-486 RLYAEET
+486 RLFARET
-493 PELVRLCVEDNAG
+493 PEVITLCVEDNAR
-506 AWQGDLTGGDGLG
+506 AWQPSGQGDGLG
-519 MNIVDRRL
+519 MSLVDKRL
-527 KSAFGDR
+527 KSAFGER
-534 FGLDVQSEPEQ
+534 YGIDVQWEPEQ
-545 WTRVSFSIPKA
+545 WTRVSLT
-556 PRPLPRRQHD
+556 LPRQPRTTAKEMT
-566 PHPDRR
+566 

>member
-121 VHWRLMRANRVDA
+121 VHWRLMRAGRVND
-134 LFKPRIAFFTTLY
+134 LFAPRVAFFTTFV
-147 AEILQMVI
+147 AEIMQMVI
-155 ILLVATPFEQALQL
+155 ILLVATPFDKSLLL

-221 TQGFTRDAS
+221 SQGFTPEAS
-230 QKIAHIVQEE
+230 GKIAHIVQEE

-252 KILAFIGIGE
+252 KILAFIGTGE
-262 EHHKPGTPITST
+262 DHHKPGTPITSA

-290 NRQPYRCS
+290 NSQPYRCS
-298 ISPSCQLG
+298 ISPQCQLG

-313 QGDKGVIGTI
+313 QGDEGVIGTI

-330 RLFLKINHTLGEGIA
+330 RLFLKINPTLGEGIA
-345 NLLSQQLLSGRLEQQ
+345 NLLSQQLLAGRLEQQ

-366 SELKLIQAQINP
+366 SELKLVQAQINP

-395 PERARQLLLHL
+395 PGRARELLLHL
-406 SRFFRKNLK
+406 SRFFRNNLK
-415 RQSDLATLQEEQ
+415 RQSGLTTLREEQ
-427 EHCQSYLEIELARFG
+427 EHCLSYLEIEQARFG
-442 ERLTVQNE
+442 ERLTVINE
-450 IPLQLAQLQLPSFT
+450 IPPHLAEVQLPSFT

-476 ISTLLEQGRI
+476 ICSLLGEGRL
-486 RLYAEET
+486 RLFARET
-493 PELVRLCVEDNAG
+493 PEAITLCVEDNAG
-506 AWQGDLTGGDGLG
+506 AWQPSGQGDGLG
-519 MNIVDRRL
+519 MSLVDKRL
-527 KSAFGDR
+527 KSAFGER
-534 FGLDVQSEPEQ
+534 YGIDVQWEPEQ
-545 WTRVSFSIPKA
+545 WTRVSLT
-556 PRPLPRRQHD
+556 LPRQPRTTAKEMT
-566 PHPDRR
+566 

>member
-40 KVLIYVIF
+40 KILIYIIF
-48 SCFCILGT
+48 SSFCILGT

-108 AISTTCEGLLGGL
+108 AISTTCEGLLGGI
-121 VHWRLMRANRVDA
+121 VHWRLMRSGRTDT
-134 LFKPRIAFFTTLY
+134 LFEPRIAFFTTLY
-147 AEILQMVI
+147 AEIMQMVI
-155 ILLVATPFEQALQL
+155 ILLVATPFDKSLLL

-211 TIANRTVGIM
+211 NIANRTVGIM
-221 TQGFTRDAS
+221 SQGFTPEAS
-230 QKIAHIVQEE
+230 NKIARIIQEE
-240 TGVGAVAITDTD
+240 TGVGAVAITDTEQ
-252 KILAFIGIGE
+252 ILAFIGTGE
-262 EHHKPGTPITST
+262 DHHLPGTPIASA
-274 ITLQAIAQ
+274 ITMQAIAQ

-290 NRQPYRCS
+290 NSQPYRCS
-298 ISPSCQLG
+298 LSPACQLG

-345 NLLSQQLLSGRLEQQ
+345 NLLSQQLLAGRLEQH

-395 PERARQLLLHL
+395 PDKARDLLLHL
-406 SRFFRKNLK
+406 SLFFRKNLK
-415 RQSDLATLQEEQ
+415 RQSGLATLQEEQ

-442 ERLTVQNE
+442 DRLTVINE
-450 IPLQLAQLQLPSFT
+450 IPPHLATLRLPSFT

-486 RLYAEET
+486 RLWTEEQPASVT
-493 PELVRLCVEDNAG
+493 IHVEDNAG
-506 AWQGDLTGGDGLG
+506 AWQARPAGDGLG
-519 MNIVDRRL
+519 MTIVDRRL
-527 KSAFGDR
+527 KSAFDERYG
-534 FGLDVQSEPEQ
+534 VTIACEPEQ
-545 WTRVSFSIPKA
+545 WTRVSFTIPKEQ
-556 PRPLPRRQHD
+556 P
-566 PHPDRR
+566 

>member
-40 KVLIYVIF
+40 KVLIYIIF
-48 SCFCILGT
+48 SSFCILGT

-108 AISTTCEGLLGGL
+108 AISTTCEGFLGGI
-121 VHWRLMRANRVDA
+121 VHWRLMRAGKMDA
-134 LFKPRIAFFTTLY
+134 LFEPRIAFFTTLY

-155 ILLVATPFEQALQL
+155 ILLVATPFDKSLLL

-196 RMYEKFSRVFSAKAL
+196 QMYEKFSRVFSAKAL
-211 TIANRTVGIM
+211 NIANRTVGIM
-221 TQGFTRDAS
+221 SQGFTPEAS
-230 QKIAHIVQEE
+230 HKIARIIQEE

-252 KILAFIGIGE
+252 KILAFIGTGE
-262 EHHKPGTPITST
+262 DHHLPGTPITSA
-274 ITLQAIAQ
+274 ITMRAIER

-290 NRQPYRCS
+290 NTQPYRCS
-298 ISPSCQLG
+298 LSPQCQLG

-345 NLLSQQLLSGRLEQQ
+345 NLLSQQLLAGRLEQQ

-390 ITRRD
+390 ITRQDPGKARD
-395 PERARQLLLHL
+395 LLLHL

-415 RQSDLATLQEEQ
+415 RQSGLTTLQEEQ
-427 EHCQSYLEIELARFG
+427 EHCRSYLEIELARFG
-442 ERLTVQNE
+442 DRLMVQND
-450 IPLQLAQLQLPSFT
+450 IPAHLATLQLPSFT

-476 ISTLLEQGRI
+476 ISTLLEKGCLH
-486 RLYAEET
+486 LYTEET
-493 PELVRLCVEDNAG
+493 QETVTIHVEDNAG
-506 AWQGDLTGGDGLG
+506 AWQPRPAGDGLG
-519 MNIVDRRL
+519 MTIVDRRL
-527 KSAFGDR
+527 KSAFGER
-534 FGLDVQSEPEQ
+534 YGVTVSCEPEQ
-545 WTRVSFSIPKA
+545 WTRISVTLPKEQ
-556 PRPLPRRQHD
+556 P
-566 PHPDRR
+566 

>member
-85 GFLVGLTGGLHR
+85 GCLVGLTGGLHR

-121 VHWRLMRANRVDA
+121 VHWQLMRAGRVND
-134 LFKPRIAFFTTLY
+134 LFAPRVAFFTTFV
-147 AEILQMVI
+147 AEIMQMVI
-155 ILLVATPFEQALQL
+155 ILLVATPFDKSLLL

-221 TQGFTRDAS
+221 SQGFTPEAS
-230 QKIAHIVQEE
+230 GKIAHIVQEE

-252 KILAFIGIGE
+252 KILAFIGTGE
-262 EHHKPGTPITST
+262 DHHKPGTPITSA

-290 NRQPYRCS
+290 NSQPYRCS
-298 ISPSCQLG
+298 ISPQCQLG

-313 QGDKGVIGTI
+313 QGDEGVIGTI

-345 NLLSQQLLSGRLEQQ
+345 NLLSQQLLAGRLEQQ

-366 SELKLIQAQINP
+366 SELKLVQAQINP

-395 PERARQLLLHL
+395 PGRARGLLLHL
-406 SRFFRKNLK
+406 SRFFRNNLK
-415 RQSDLATLQEEQ
+415 RQSGLTTLQEEQ
-427 EHCQSYLEIELARFG
+427 EHSLSYLEIEQARFG
-442 ERLTVQNE
+442 ERLTVINE
-450 IPLQLAQLQLPSFT
+450 IPPHLAEVQLPSFT

-476 ISTLLEQGRI
+476 ICSLLGEGRL
-486 RLYAEET
+486 RLFARET
-493 PELVRLCVEDNAG
+493 PEVITLCVEDNAG
-506 AWQGDLTGGDGLG
+506 AWQPSGQGDGLG
-519 MNIVDRRL
+519 MSLVDKRL
-527 KSAFGDR
+527 KSAFGER
-534 FGLDVQSEPEQ
+534 YGIDVQWEPEQ
-545 WTRVSFSIPKA
+545 WTRVSLT
-556 PRPLPRRQHD
+556 LPRQPRTTAKEMT
-566 PHPDRR
+566 

>member
-85 GFLVGLTGGLHR
+85 GCLVGLTGGLHR

-108 AISTTCEGLLGGL
+108 AISTTCEGLLGGM
-121 VHWRLMRANRVDA
+121 VHWRLMRAGRVND
-134 LFKPRIAFFTTLY
+134 LFAPRVAFFTTFV
-147 AEILQMVI
+147 AEIMQMVI
-155 ILLVATPFEQALQL
+155 ILLVATPFDKSLLL

-221 TQGFTRDAS
+221 SQGFTPEAS
-230 QKIAHIVQEE
+230 GKIAHIVQEE

-252 KILAFIGIGE
+252 KILAFIGTGE
-262 EHHKPGTPITST
+262 DHHKPGTPITSA

-290 NRQPYRCS
+290 NSQPYRCS
-298 ISPSCQLG
+298 ISPQCQLG

-313 QGDKGVIGTI
+313 QGDEGVIGTI

-345 NLLSQQLLSGRLEQQ
+345 NLLSQQLLAGRLEQQ

-366 SELKLIQAQINP
+366 SELKLVQAQINP

-395 PERARQLLLHL
+395 PGRARGLLLHL
-406 SRFFRKNLK
+406 SRFFRNNLK
-415 RQSDLATLQEEQ
+415 RQSGLTTLQEEQ
-427 EHCQSYLEIELARFG
+427 EHSLSYLEIEQARFG
-442 ERLTVQNE
+442 ERLTVINE
-450 IPLQLAQLQLPSFT
+450 IPPHLAEVQLPSFT

-476 ISTLLEQGRI
+476 ICSLLGEGRL
-486 RLYAEET
+486 RLFARET
-493 PELVRLCVEDNAG
+493 PEVITLCVEDNAG
-506 AWQGDLTGGDGLG
+506 AWQPSGQGDGLG
-519 MNIVDRRL
+519 MSLVDKRL
-527 KSAFGDR
+527 KSAFGER
-534 FGLDVQSEPEQ
+534 YGIDVQWEPEQ
-545 WTRVSFSIPKA
+545 WTRVSLT
-556 PRPLPRRQHD
+556 LPRQPRTTAKEMT
-566 PHPDRR
+566 

>member
-26 LLRPLANYSVRLPH
+26 LLRPLANYSLRLPH
-40 KVLIYVIF
+40 KILIYFIF
-48 SCFCILGT
+48 SAFCILGT

-121 VHWRLMRANRVDA
+121 VHWRLMRAGKMDA
-134 LFKPRIAFFTTLY
+134 LFEPRIAFFTTLY

-155 ILLVATPFEQALQL
+155 ILLVATPFDKALLL
-169 VRTIATP
+169 VRAIAIP

-196 RMYEKFSRVFSAKAL
+196 QMYEKFSRVFSAKAL

-221 TQGFTRDAS
+221 SQGFTPEAS
-230 QKIAHIVQEE
+230 SKIARIIQEE

-262 EHHKPGTPITST
+262 DHHLPGTPIASA
-274 ITLQAIAQ
+274 ITMNAIRQ

-290 NRQPYRCS
+290 NSQPYRCS
-298 ISPSCQLG
+298 LSPTCQLG

-345 NLLSQQLLSGRLEQQ
+345 NLLSQQLLTGRLEQQ

-395 PERARQLLLHL
+395 PDRARDLLLHL
-406 SRFFRKNLK
+406 SLFFRKNLK
-415 RQSDLATLQEEQ
+415 RQSGLATLQEEQ

-442 ERLTVQNE
+442 DRLTVLNE
-450 IPLQLAQLQLPSFT
+450 IPSQLTGLRLPSFT

-476 ISTLLEQGRI
+476 VSTLLEQGRI
-486 RLYAEET
+486 RLYTEEHPT
-493 PELVRLCVEDNAG
+493 SVTIHVEDNAG
-506 AWQGDLTGGDGLG
+506 AWQAKPAGDGLG
-519 MNIVDRRL
+519 MTIVDRRL
-527 KSAFGDR
+527 KSAFGER
-534 FGLDVQSEPEQ
+534 YGVTIASEPEQ
-545 WTRVSFSIPKA
+545 WTRVSFTIPKEQ
-556 PRPLPRRQHD
+556 P
-566 PHPDRR
+566 

>member
-40 KVLIYVIF
+40 KVLIYIIF
-48 SCFCILGT
+48 SSFCILGT

-108 AISTTCEGLLGGL
+108 AISTTCEGLLGGI
-121 VHWRLMRANRVDA
+121 VHWRLMRAGKMDA
-134 LFKPRIAFFTTLY
+134 LFEPRIAFFTTLY

-155 ILLVATPFEQALQL
+155 ILLVATPFDKSLLL

-196 RMYEKFSRVFSAKAL
+196 QMYEKFSRVFSAKAL
-211 TIANRTVGIM
+211 NIANRTVGIM
-221 TQGFTRDAS
+221 SQGFTPEAS
-230 QKIAHIVQEE
+230 HKIARIIQEE

-252 KILAFIGIGE
+252 KILAFIGTGE
-262 EHHKPGTPITST
+262 DHHLPGTPITSA
-274 ITLQAIAQ
+274 ITMRAIER

-290 NRQPYRCS
+290 NAQPYRCS
-298 ISPSCQLG
+298 LSPQCQLG

-313 QGDKGVIGTI
+313 QGHKGVIGTI

-345 NLLSQQLLSGRLEQQ
+345 NLLSQQLLAGRLEQQ

-390 ITRRD
+390 ITRQDPGKARD
-395 PERARQLLLHL
+395 LLLHL

-415 RQSDLATLQEEQ
+415 RQSGLTTLQEEQ
-427 EHCQSYLEIELARFG
+427 EHCRSYLEIELARFG
-442 ERLTVQNE
+442 DRLTVQND
-450 IPLQLAQLQLPSFT
+450 IPAHLATLQLPSFT
-464 LQPLIENAIKHG
+464 LQPLIENAIKYG
-476 ISTLLEQGRI
+476 ISTLLDKGCLH
-486 RLYAEET
+486 LYTEET
-493 PELVRLCVEDNAG
+493 QETVTIHVEDNAG
-506 AWQGDLTGGDGLG
+506 AWQPRPAGDGLG
-519 MNIVDRRL
+519 MTIVDRRL
-527 KSAFGDR
+527 KSAFGER
-534 FGLDVQSEPEQ
+534 YGVTVSCEPEQ
-545 WTRVSFSIPKA
+545 WTRVSVTLPKEQ
-556 PRPLPRRQHD
+556 P
-566 PHPDRR
+566 

>member
-40 KVLIYVIF
+40 KVLIYIIF
-48 SCFCILGT
+48 SSFCILGT

-108 AISTTCEGLLGGL
+108 AISTTCEGLLGGI
-121 VHWRLMRANRVDA
+121 VHWRLMRAGKMDA
-134 LFKPRIAFFTTLY
+134 LFEPRIAFFTTLY

-155 ILLVATPFEQALQL
+155 ILLVATPFDKSLLL

-196 RMYEKFSRVFSAKAL
+196 QMYEKFSRVFSAKAL
-211 TIANRTVGIM
+211 NIANRTVGIM
-221 TQGFTRDAS
+221 SQGFTPEAS
-230 QKIAHIVQEE
+230 HKIARIIQEE

-252 KILAFIGIGE
+252 KILAFIGTGE
-262 EHHKPGTPITST
+262 DHHLPGTPITSA
-274 ITLQAIAQ
+274 ITMRAIER

-290 NRQPYRCS
+290 NTQPYRCS
-298 ISPSCQLG
+298 LSPQCQLG

-345 NLLSQQLLSGRLEQQ
+345 NLLSQQLLAGRLEQQ

-390 ITRRD
+390 ITRQDPGKARD
-395 PERARQLLLHL
+395 LLLHL

-415 RQSDLATLQEEQ
+415 RQSGLTTLQEEQ
-427 EHCQSYLEIELARFG
+427 EHCRSYLEIELARFG
-442 ERLTVQNE
+442 DRLTVQND
-450 IPLQLAQLQLPSFT
+450 IPAHLATLQLPSFT

-476 ISTLLEQGRI
+476 ISTLLDKGCLH
-486 RLYAEET
+486 LYTEET
-493 PELVRLCVEDNAG
+493 QETVTIHVEDNAG
-506 AWQGDLTGGDGLG
+506 AWQPRPAGDGLG
-519 MNIVDRRL
+519 MTIVDRRL
-527 KSAFGDR
+527 KSAFGER
-534 FGLDVQSEPEQ
+534 YGVTMSCEPEQ
-545 WTRVSFSIPKA
+545 WTRVSVTLPKEQ
-556 PRPLPRRQHD
+556 P
-566 PHPDRR
+566 

>member
-40 KVLIYVIF
+40 KILIYVIF

-121 VHWRLMRANRVDA
+121 VHWRLMRTNRVDA
-134 LFKPRIAFFTTLY
+134 LFNPRIAFFTTLY
-147 AEILQMVI
+147 AEILQMII
-155 ILLVATPFEQALQL
+155 ILLVATPSEQALQL
-169 VRTIATP
+169 VRTIASP

-211 TIANRTVGIM
+211 TIANRTLGIM
-221 TQGFTRDAS
+221 TQGFTPEAS
-230 QKIAHIVQEE
+230 RKIAHIVQEE

-252 KILAFIGIGE
+252 KILAFIGTGE
-262 EHHKPGTPITST
+262 DHHKPGTPITSA

-290 NRQPYRCS
+290 NRRPYRCS
-298 ISPSCQLG
+298 ISPHCQLG

-313 QGDKGVIGTI
+313 QGDQGVIGTI

-366 SELKLIQAQINP
+366 SELKLVQAQINP

-406 SRFFRKNLK
+406 SLFFRKNLK
-415 RQSDLATLQEEQ
+415 RQSGLTTLREEQ
-427 EHCQSYLEIELARFG
+427 EHCQSYLEIEQARFG
-442 ERLTVQNE
+442 ERLTVINE
-450 IPLQLAQLQLPSFT
+450 IPPHLADMQLPSFT

-476 ISTLLEQGRI
+476 ICSLLEQGRI
-486 RLYAEET
+486 RLFAEEG
-493 PELVRLCVEDNAG
+493 PEGVTLCVEDNAG
-506 AWQGDLTGGDGLG
+506 AWQPGPQGDGLG
-519 MNIVDRRL
+519 MSIVDRRL
-527 KSAFGDR
+527 KSAFGER
-534 FGLDVQSEPEQ
+534 FGIQVQCEPEQ
-545 WTRVSFSIPKA
+545 WTRVSFT
-556 PRPLPRRQHD
+556 LPRQ
-566 PHPDRR
+566 PDSPSKEIT

>member
-40 KVLIYVIF
+40 KILIYIIF
-48 SCFCILGT
+48 SSFCILGT

-108 AISTTCEGLLGGL
+108 AISTTCEGLLGGI
-121 VHWRLMRANRVDA
+121 VHWRLMRSGRTDT
-134 LFKPRIAFFTTLY
+134 LFEPRIAFFTTLY
-147 AEILQMVI
+147 AEIMQMVI
-155 ILLVATPFEQALQL
+155 ILLVATPFDKSLLL

-211 TIANRTVGIM
+211 NIANRTVGIM
-221 TQGFTRDAS
+221 SQGFTPEAS
-230 QKIAHIVQEE
+230 NKIARIIQEE
-240 TGVGAVAITDTD
+240 TGVGAVAITDTEQ
-252 KILAFIGIGE
+252 ILAFIGTGE
-262 EHHKPGTPITST
+262 DHHLPGTPIASA
-274 ITLQAIAQ
+274 ITMQAIAQ

-290 NRQPYRCS
+290 NSQPYRCS
-298 ISPSCQLG
+298 LSPACQLG

-345 NLLSQQLLSGRLEQQ
+345 NLLSQQLLAGRLEQH

-395 PERARQLLLHL
+395 PDKARDLLLHL
-406 SRFFRKNLK
+406 SLFFRKNLK
-415 RQSDLATLQEEQ
+415 RQSGLATLQEEQ

-442 ERLTVQNE
+442 DRLTVINE
-450 IPLQLAQLQLPSFT
+450 IPPHLATLRLPSFT

-476 ISTLLEQGRI
+476 VSTLLEQGRI
-486 RLYAEET
+486 RLYTDEQPASVT
-493 PELVRLCVEDNAG
+493 IHVEDNAG
-506 AWQGDLTGGDGLG
+506 TWQAYPAGDGLG
-519 MNIVDRRL
+519 MTIVDRRL
-527 KSAFGDR
+527 KSAFGER
-534 FGLDVQSEPEQ
+534 YGVTIACEPEQ
-545 WTRVSFSIPKA
+545 WTRVSFTIPKE
-556 PRPLPRRQHD
+556 
-566 PHPDRR
+566 